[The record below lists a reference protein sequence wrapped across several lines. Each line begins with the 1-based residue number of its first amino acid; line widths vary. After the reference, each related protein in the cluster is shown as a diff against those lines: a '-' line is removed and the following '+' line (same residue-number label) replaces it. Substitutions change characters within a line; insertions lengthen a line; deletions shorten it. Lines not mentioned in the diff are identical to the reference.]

1 MMIYLDRLLKPETKE
16 ESTAHRYCPSPA
28 AECEML
34 FSLFTVIL
42 HILIVCRVC
51 VHDGFVSRFV
61 ALLSCSFSVPC
72 RCTEGSCPVEVHSGK
87 PYFSQISCTSLVQPA
102 LQCAKPRSIVS
113 QTYILCIRL
122 FHVAFGG
129 IRSISLCTSSFFTVD
144 IR

>member
-61 ALLSCSFSVPC
+61 TLLSCSFSVPC
-72 RCTEGSCPVEVHSGK
+72 RCTDNAQKSINGDIFIQERPMYPV
-87 PYFSQISCTSLVQPA
+87 P
-102 LQCAKPRSIVS
+102 
-113 QTYILCIRL
+113 
-122 FHVAFGG
+122 
-129 IRSISLCTSSFFTVD
+129 
-144 IR
+144 